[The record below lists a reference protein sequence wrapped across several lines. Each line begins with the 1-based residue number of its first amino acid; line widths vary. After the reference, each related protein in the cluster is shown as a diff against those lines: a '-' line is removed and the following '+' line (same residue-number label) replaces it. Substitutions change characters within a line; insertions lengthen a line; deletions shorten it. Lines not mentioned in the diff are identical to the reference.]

1 MPKAKKLKEEVVKK
15 ARILLVKVSG
25 GDELRVTLQAGSRI
39 TFAPNVPGGRGKGMN
54 QYGEARPQGY
64 AIRIYETAKN
74 DSLVAVFTD
83 VIEFRDVEIPVSK
96 LVLREAG
103 KTLWKSDETGFE
115 VSTKVERSRA
125 TIDDA
130 GLLLNQ

>member
-1 MPKAKKLKEEVVKK
+1 MPKKKVAKEEIVKK
-15 ARILLVKVSG
+15 ARVLLVKVAG
-25 GDELRVTLQAGSRI
+25 GDELRVTLTSGSRI
-39 TFAPNVPGGRGKGMN
+39 TFAPNVPGGRGKAS
-54 QYGEARPQGY
+54 QFGEMRPQGY

-115 VSTKVERSRA
+115 VSTKVERSHA

-130 GLLLNQ
+130 GFLLNA